1 MLYFISIIFW
11 GEENLS
17 MFSSNLFKKTII
29 MTIIVTLGSYFL
41 PAVIKPSVSGYS
53 VLSGTVSADTTSVSD
68 ITDGLSNQEKT
79 DVSTTLTESK
89 DIDINTMDVSTQQA
103 FKKIVWNA
111 AESLD
116 LPSEA
121 DTNDAYIQLLGIF
134 DSTSE
139 NYNNLSEA
147 TSNLIDDID
156 SNHQSSFDF
165 ISGSDVLAAQH
176 GTVSVRLLGSTFNIL
191 IAGIT
196 GGPLSSYVRCRGFSA
211 LAAALESR
219 LAATIHSNQ
228 FGYLIKGSVGAM
240 VKFADPGLYL
250 AQVIDQHD
258 KIRNNG
264 WIEAW

>member
-53 VLSGTVSADTTSVSD
+53 VLSGTVSADTTSVSAL
-68 ITDGLSNQEKT
+68 TDGLSNQEKT

-103 FKKIVWNA
+103 FKKIVRN
-111 AESLD
+111 
-116 LPSEA
+116 
-121 DTNDAYIQLLGIF
+121 
-134 DSTSE
+134 
-139 NYNNLSEA
+139 
-147 TSNLIDDID
+147 
-156 SNHQSSFDF
+156 
-165 ISGSDVLAAQH
+165 
-176 GTVSVRLLGSTFNIL
+176 
-191 IAGIT
+191 
-196 GGPLSSYVRCRGFSA
+196 
-211 LAAALESR
+211 AAALESR

>member
-103 FKKIVWNA
+103 FKKIVRNA

-121 DTNDAYIQLLGIF
+121 D
-134 DSTSE
+134 
-139 NYNNLSEA
+139 
-147 TSNLIDDID
+147 
-156 SNHQSSFDF
+156 
-165 ISGSDVLAAQH
+165 
-176 GTVSVRLLGSTFNIL
+176 
-191 IAGIT
+191 
-196 GGPLSSYVRCRGFSA
+196 
-211 LAAALESR
+211 
-219 LAATIHSNQ
+219 TIHSNQ

-240 VKFADPGLYL
+240 VKFADPELYL

>member
-103 FKKIVWNA
+103 FKKIVRNA

-121 DTNDAYIQLLGIF
+121 DTNDAYI
-134 DSTSE
+134 
-139 NYNNLSEA
+139 
-147 TSNLIDDID
+147 
-156 SNHQSSFDF
+156 
-165 ISGSDVLAAQH
+165 
-176 GTVSVRLLGSTFNIL
+176 
-191 IAGIT
+191 
-196 GGPLSSYVRCRGFSA
+196 
-211 LAAALESR
+211 
-219 LAATIHSNQ
+219 
-228 FGYLIKGSVGAM
+228 
-240 VKFADPGLYL
+240 
-250 AQVIDQHD
+250 
-258 KIRNNG
+258 
-264 WIEAW
+264 